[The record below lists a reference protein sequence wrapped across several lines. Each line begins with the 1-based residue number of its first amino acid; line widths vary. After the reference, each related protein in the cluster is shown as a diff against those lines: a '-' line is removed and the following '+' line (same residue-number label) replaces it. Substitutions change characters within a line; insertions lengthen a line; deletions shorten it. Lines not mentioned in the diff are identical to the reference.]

1 MSISELLGLNS
12 PRGLLAGGFG
22 NEGGEFPTSP
32 MLTSTPNG
40 GFQVK
45 IVHFPATRALVAILI
60 FTSLKFLRVVRFYSL
75 NMTTNHLTMRLLPR
89 RRPQS
94 GIRWRPTMPI
104 NTNLSGNLKIRRK

>member
-22 NEGGEFPTSP
+22 NEGGEFPTTP

-60 FTSLKFLRVVRFYSL
+60 FTSLKFLRVA
-75 NMTTNHLTMRLLPR
+75 LLQFKYDDKSFNYASAASSSSTKRHPMA
-89 RRPQS
+89 PNNANQHKS
-94 GIRWRPTMPI
+94 IR
-104 NTNLSGNLKIRRK
+104 